1 MTSEVNSHRRDMEIF
16 MAWKQQLVEGYHRFR
31 ASHYP
36 EQKSLYERL
45 GKHGQSPKVML
56 VSCCDSRADPSDI
69 FDAAP
74 GEMFVLRNVANLVPP
89 KQDDLKYH
97 SVHSAVEFAV
107 DYLKVE
113 AIVVMGHESCGG
125 INACLAG
132 AGDDTNNYIGRWI
145 SLLNGARDRVRGR
158 ANETDMQQEME
169 FEGVRESLSNLMM
182 FDGIREKVEAGEL
195 HLLGAYFSIIRGK
208 LLFLNEND
216 EFEEVP
222 AQ

>member
-1 MTSEVNSHRRDMEIF
+1 
-16 MAWKQQLVEGYHRFR
+16 MAWKQQLVDGYQRFR
-31 ASHYP
+31 ATDYP

-45 GKHGQSPKVML
+45 GKHGQSPEVML
-56 VSCCDSRADPSDI
+56 ISCCDSRADPSDI

-89 KQDDLKYH
+89 KQADLKYH
-97 SVHSAVEFAV
+97 SVHSAIEFAV
-107 DYLKVE
+107 DYLKVK

-132 AGDDTNNYIGRWI
+132 AGDSPDSYIGRWI
-145 SLLNGARDRVRGR
+145 SLLNEARDRVKSR
-158 ANETDMQQEME
+158 ASGDEQQQEME

-182 FDGIREKVEAGEL
+182 FEGIREKVEAGEL
-195 HLLGAYFSIIRGK
+195 NLLGAYFSIIRGK
-208 LLFLNEND
+208 LLFLNANN